1 MGQSLP
7 LSALRV
13 GESAVV
19 VRLTGGQGL
28 LSRMASMGFTPG
40 VDIQVLQNYGSGPL
54 IAIVRN
60 ARIALGRSEANKVYV
75 RVYQE

>member
-1 MGQSLP
+1 
-7 LSALRV
+7 
-13 GESAVV
+13 
-19 VRLTGGQGL
+19 
-28 LSRMASMGFTPG
+28 MGFTPG

-54 IAIVRN
+54 IARVRN